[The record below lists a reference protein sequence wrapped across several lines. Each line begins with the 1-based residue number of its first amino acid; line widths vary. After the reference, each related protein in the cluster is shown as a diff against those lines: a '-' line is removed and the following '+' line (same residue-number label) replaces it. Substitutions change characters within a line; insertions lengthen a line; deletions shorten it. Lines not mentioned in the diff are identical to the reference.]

1 MFHNVMSIF
10 FAALTMMQS
19 DAAYPHPPQPGG
31 LRITVVFN
39 NVPHLADLETGWGF
53 SCLVEGLGKTI
64 LFDTGADG
72 EVLLANMRRLELS
85 PKTVETV
92 VISHLHHD
100 HTGGLDA
107 LLAANPDL
115 EVWLPGQGPAAYQ
128 KALAERGA
136 RVRSIGKGGRL
147 FGNAWSTGPLHD
159 GIAEQSLILETAKG
173 LVVITGCAHPGI
185 VSIAETAEHL
195 TGQRIHLLMGGF
207 HLAGKNRAEIQA
219 IIARLQALGV
229 EKVAPSHCTGEAAIA
244 QFRQAWGLDF
254 VEGGL
259 GAVIEVPLQ

>member
-115 EVWLPGQGPAAYQ
+115 EVWLPIKRRLPSGEPGSDPSARAVDCSAMPG
-128 KALAERGA
+128 ALDRFTTE
-136 RVRSIGKGGRL
+136 SP
-147 FGNAWSTGPLHD
+147 N
-159 GIAEQSLILETAKG
+159 
-173 LVVITGCAHPGI
+173 
-185 VSIAETAEHL
+185 
-195 TGQRIHLLMGGF
+195 
-207 HLAGKNRAEIQA
+207 
-219 IIARLQALGV
+219 
-229 EKVAPSHCTGEAAIA
+229 SH
-244 QFRQAWGLDF
+244 
-254 VEGGL
+254 
-259 GAVIEVPLQ
+259 